1 MLRNFVLSFTFRV
14 ATPESLA
21 AFTEAI
27 MLTGSTFRC
36 YLRQRFKECSLDL
49 TTEMM
54 QVLRYLWR
62 HDCVNQQEIANAVNR
77 DKASLTA
84 MLDNL
89 VRRELV
95 TRCEDSHDRRSKRI
109 VLTTKGRALEQAVT
123 PLIREMYE
131 LAGQHIPSQQL
142 EASMALLSQLN
153 QNLALAGK

>member
-27 MLTGSTFRC
+27 MLTGSAFRC

-62 HDCVNQQEIANAVNR
+62 HDCVNQQEIANAVDR

-95 TRCEDSHDRRSKRI
+95 TRCEDHQDRRSKRI
-109 VLTTKGRALEQAVT
+109 VLTPKGRALEQEIT

-131 LAGQHIPSQQL
+131 LAGQHIPPQQL
-142 EASMALLSQLN
+142 EASMVLLSQLN
-153 QNLALAGK
+153 QNLALAAK

>member
-1 MLRNFVLSFTFRV
+1 MLRNFGFSFTFSV
-14 ATPESLA
+14 TTPESLA

-27 MLTGSTFRC
+27 MLTGSAFRC

-62 HDCVNQQEIANAVNR
+62 HDYVNQQQIADAVNR

-84 MLDNL
+84 MLDNM

-95 TRCEDSHDRRSKRI
+95 TRCADNHDRRSKRI
-109 VLTTKGRALEQAVT
+109 VLTPKGRALEQEVM
-123 PLIREMYE
+123 PLIRDMYE
-131 LAGQHIPSQQL
+131 LAGQSVLPQQV
-142 EASMALLSQLN
+142 EASIALLHQIN
-153 QNLALAGK
+153 QNLAQAGK

>member
-1 MLRNFVLSFTFRV
+1 MLRNFVFSFTFHV
-14 ATPESLA
+14 TTSESLA

-27 MLTGSTFRC
+27 MLTGSAFRC

-54 QVLRYLWR
+54 QVLRYLWC
-62 HDCVNQQEIANAVNR
+62 HDHVNQQEIADAVNR

-109 VLTTKGRALEQAVT
+109 VLTTKGRALEQEIE
-123 PLIREMYE
+123 PIIHEMYV
-131 LAGQHIPSQQL
+131 LAGQNILPQQV
-142 EASMALLSQLN
+142 EASLALLSQIN
-153 QNLALAGK
+153 QNLAQAGK